1 MFYASLDV
9 SYNTKEQ
16 KSNLLLPTTICRKT
30 SQICKQ
36 MEYLFLRLLS
46 VLTSVF
52 PLTNVNLKITLVYS
66 IVPQTSLEK
75 MNEAQKLTQ
84 LPNSSGL

>member
-1 MFYASLDV
+1 
-9 SYNTKEQ
+9 
-16 KSNLLLPTTICRKT
+16 
-30 SQICKQ
+30 